1 MDQKVRSGLDVSI
14 RRRPRYGKGQAAAAC
29 SARLDWSISIGLT
42 NGRYRR
48 YFAVGARVG
57 EGPKTTQ
64 SGPGLVFM
72 IPGRLRIEAI
82 EKDRG
87 IRLLIG
93 RRPADPPDFDP
104 GMTVPKFGDVLVPGS
119 A

>member
-1 MDQKVRSGLDVSI
+1 MNNPVPKVAFFSPSRVSVSVDQLKLPITSGFGAGGHVRF
-14 RRRPRYGKGQAAAAC
+14 
-29 SARLDWSISIGLT
+29 
-42 NGRYRR
+42 RR